1 MSVSLPKPWASLRLC
16 VHTLPGLRA
25 MVPASH
31 RRGDTLTPGV
41 RAAVTVGV
49 FPAELSCTISSP
61 PGGVASSAWVPGPNP
76 GRVPGDAPLSPAGI
90 CFRFLAPFPS
100 SAIKA
105 TGQVGPFAVSCSH
118 GRLGEPILA
127 PDVKAKVFWGFMGC
141 FSVLHKVSPFTLLF
155 ILNVDMM
162 SGAAAVILCHEA

>member
-31 RRGDTLTPGV
+31 RCSDTPTLGAQTE
-41 RAAVTVGV
+41 VTVGI
-49 FPAELSCTISSP
+49 FPAELSCTISSH
-61 PGGVASSAWVPGPNP
+61 PGGIASSAWVPGPNP
-76 GRVPGDAPLSPAGI
+76 GRVPGDALLSPAGI

-100 SAIKA
+100 STIKA
-105 TGQVGPFAVSCSH
+105 TGQVHAFAVSCSH

-127 PDVKAKVFWGFMGC
+127 HDVKAKVFWRDLWDAFP
-141 FSVLHKVSPFTLLF
+141 FFTKFPPSPFFL
-155 ILNVDMM
+155 
-162 SGAAAVILCHEA
+162 S